1 MQLRMK
7 RRIVI
12 LLVVIIFLIS
22 SFLSYVYLNDRPG
35 GFSDQRMSKLLGM
48 DETIHIPTGKTP
60 EMAIQKFRSE
70 QYTSQFIHEEPV
82 EGGMIVFTQRAS
94 TESSNLQIEY
104 VRKRIFGWKWGWGG
118 GYGISKSPSNPPA
131 LDYMSMSRLEHIE
144 SPFPIIFGNVLN
156 PAIKRITVETKGSG
170 KQISTEAKMVEV
182 GAERNIWFVLLPS
195 SASTPF
201 EIKAFNEEGVRIA
214 IKEINDPND
223 SGSLLIED

>member
-1 MQLRMK
+1 MKLQIK
-7 RRIVI
+7 RRIGI
-12 LLVVIIFLIS
+12 LLVVIILLIS

-35 GFSDQRMSKLLGM
+35 GFSDQRVSKLLGM

-70 QYTSQFIHEEPV
+70 QYASQFIHEEPV

-94 TESSNLQIEY
+94 TESSNLQIEF

-118 GYGISKSPSNPPA
+118 GYGIGKSSSNPSA
-131 LDYMSMSRLEHIE
+131 MDYMSMPRLEHIE

-156 PAIKRITVETKGSG
+156 PAIKRITVETKENGTP
-170 KQISTEAKMVEV
+170 ISTEAKLVEV

-195 SASTPF
+195 TASTPLH
-201 EIKAFNEEGVRIA
+201 IKALNEEGILIA
-214 IKEINDPND
+214 SKEINDPND
-223 SGSLLIED
+223 SGSLIIKD